1 MDHKRKDEVKNKC
14 PPTLRS
20 ATLTILIVVGVLA
33 INAVFLLVG
42 DVRINQ
48 RLSTVETEL
57 QDLKQRTDQ
66 DRKVYDASSVE
77 LSARKKRS
85 VSSNGSQ
92 KQSDFE
98 KRLQA
103 LEKR

>member
-20 ATLTILIVVGVLA
+20 ANLTILIVVGVLA

>member
-1 MDHKRKDEVKNKC
+1 MHRMDPKRKDEKW

-20 ATLTILIVVGVLA
+20 ATLTILIVVGVFA

-42 DVRINQ
+42 DVRINGC
-48 RLSTVETEL
+48 LSTDETALE
-57 QDLKQRTDQ
+57 DLKQRTDQ
-66 DRKVYDASSVE
+66 VTKMSDASSVE

-98 KRLQA
+98 KRLQT

>member
-1 MDHKRKDEVKNKC
+1 MI
-14 PPTLRS
+14 S
-20 ATLTILIVVGVLA
+20 AVA
-33 INAVFLLVG
+33 LLVG
-42 DVRINQ
+42 EVRRTNR
-48 RLSTVETEL
+48 RLSAMENALAE
-57 QDLKQRTDQ
+57 DLKRSTGEVP
-66 DRKVYDASSVE
+66 KMSNTSSVE

-85 VSSNGSQ
+85 VSNKSNQ